1 VTGAPDPAEAV
12 VTPPESLPGP
22 LHGLEVVELASEH
35 AAWAG
40 KLLAD
45 LGADVTLVEPPGGH
59 ATRAI
64 GPFVDDEPG
73 PERSLWWWH
82 HHTSKNGVVLDLDT
96 PAGVDLLHRLVQ
108 RSDIVL
114 EGEQPGSLAARGI
127 DRDAIMAASPAL
139 IWVSVSPFGQQGPR
153 AQDPATDLTLMAGGG
168 PVWNC
173 GYDDHSLPPVRGLG
187 GQAANLAGVHAATAT
202 LVAVVHRDSSGLG
215 QHIDVNMHAGL
226 NVTTELGSYEWLVAR
241 HTVQRQ
247 TGRHASVSQ
256 TAPTQLQAADGGY
269 VTLGFPPRSA
279 RDYRAIL
286 DWLEELGLGSAFP
299 DHVLLEMAV
308 ERGGISIVELGQD
321 PIVDEIW
328 NAGRAAMAFIATHVD
343 ARACFDG
350 FQQRGIV
357 CGIVNTAEEVIS
369 DPHFVARGFP
379 VAVEHDDLGR
389 TVTYPGAPIRF
400 SRSPWRIR
408 CRAPHVG
415 EHQGAVLGPL
425 DSTAQTAGDGG
436 DGAPPGLSPDPP
448 D

>member
-1 VTGAPDPAEAV
+1 VIGAPHPAEAV
-12 VTPPESLPGP
+12 VASPESRPGP
-22 LHGLEVVELASEH
+22 LEGLRVVALASEH

-45 LGADVTLVEPPGGH
+45 LGAEVTLVEPPGGH

-64 GPFVDDEPG
+64 GPFVDDQPG

-82 HHTSKNGVVLDLDT
+82 HHTSKNGIVLNLDA
-96 PAGVDLLHRLVQ
+96 PEGFELLHRLVQ
-108 RSDIVL
+108 RCDIVL

-127 DRDAIMAASPAL
+127 DRDAIMAASPSL
-139 IWVSVSPFGQQGPR
+139 IWVSVSPFGQRGPR

-187 GQAANLAGVHAATAT
+187 GQAANLAGVHAAMAT
-202 LVAVVHRDSSGLG
+202 LVAVVHRDSSGVG
-215 QHIDVNMHAGL
+215 QHIDVNMHAAL

-247 TGRHASVSQ
+247 TGRHASVSP
-256 TAPTQLQAADGGY
+256 TGPTQLKAADGGY

-279 RDYRAIL
+279 RDYQSIL
-286 DWLEELGLGSAFP
+286 DWLAELDLPEAFP

-308 ERGGISIVELGQD
+308 ERGGVSMVELGQD

-328 NAGRAAMAFIATHVD
+328 NAGRAAMAFIAAHLD

-357 CGIVNTAEEVIS
+357 CGIVNAPEEVMR

-379 VAVEHDDLGR
+379 VPVDHDDLGR

-415 EHQGAVLGPL
+415 EHQGEVLDPL
-425 DSTAQTAGDGG
+425 GSPSQTGA
-436 DGAPPGLSPDPP
+436 DGAPAQVSRDSPG
-448 D
+448 

>member
-1 VTGAPDPAEAV
+1 VTELTTEVSALEAAPPG
-12 VTPPESLPGP
+12 PGP
-22 LHGLEVVELASEH
+22 LFGLKVVELASEH

-45 LGADVTLVEPPGGH
+45 LGAEVTLVEPPGGH

-64 GPFVDDEPG
+64 GPFVDDKSG

-82 HHTSKNGVVLDLDT
+82 HHTSKNGIVLNLDT
-96 PAGVDLLHRLVQ
+96 DAGVELLHQLVQ
-108 RSDIVL
+108 RCDIVL
-114 EGEQPGSLAARGI
+114 EGEQPGNLAARGI
-127 DRDAIMAASPAL
+127 DRDRIMAASPAL

-187 GQAANLAGVHAATAT
+187 GQAAHVAGVHAATAT
-202 LVAVVHRDSSGLG
+202 LVAVVHRDSSGVG

-247 TGRHASVSQ
+247 TGRHASVSP
-256 TAPTQLQAADGGY
+256 TSPTQLQAADGGY

-279 RDYRAIL
+279 RDYQAIL

-299 DHVLLEMAV
+299 DRVLLEMAV
-308 ERGGISIVELGQD
+308 ERGGVSIVELGQD

-328 NAGRAAMAFIATHVD
+328 SAGRAAMAFIAAHVD
-343 ARACFDG
+343 ASACFDG

-357 CGIVNTAEEVIS
+357 CGIVNAPEEVIS

-379 VAVEHDDLGR
+379 VSVHHDDLGR

-408 CRAPHVG
+408 SRAPHIG
-415 EHQGAVLGPL
+415 EHQREVLDRLGSSGQTGEDSAVLGV
-425 DSTAQTAGDGG
+425 SRER
-436 DGAPPGLSPDPP
+436 PD
-448 D
+448 